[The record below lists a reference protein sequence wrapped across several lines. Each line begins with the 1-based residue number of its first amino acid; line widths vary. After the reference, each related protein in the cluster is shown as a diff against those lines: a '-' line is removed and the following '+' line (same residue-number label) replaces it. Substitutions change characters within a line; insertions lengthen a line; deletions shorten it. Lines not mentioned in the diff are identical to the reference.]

1 MLSVRVER
9 VPGSHGTNPFSYP
22 LEASAIHQVVRLDI
36 FGSPARS
43 KESLWQ
49 KGQDLE
55 LRKTGTC
62 HWSGPGRG
70 FHGNNGAGVC
80 RLEGYRHCFPFS
92 ENGGKISG
100 Q

>member
-49 KGQDLE
+49 KGQETESQSLVRARE
-55 LRKTGTC
+55 GLSREQWRRC
-62 HWSGPGRG
+62 LQAGRLQ
-70 FHGNNGAGVC
+70 A
-80 RLEGYRHCFPFS
+80 LFS
-92 ENGGKISG
+92 IF
-100 Q
+100 

>member
-9 VPGSHGTNPFSYP
+9 VHGSHGTNPFSYP

-36 FGSPARS
+36 FGSQQD
-43 KESLWQ
+43 Q
-49 KGQDLE
+49 KRVCG
-55 LRKTGTC
+55 RKGRKLKAS
-62 HWSGPGRG
+62 HWSEPGRG
-70 FHGNNGAGVC
+70 FHGSNGAGVC
-80 RLEGYRHCFPFS
+80 RLEGCRHCFPFS